1 MTIEDYFGDWMRVID
16 RGELNKVMNRL
27 SLEYKRK
34 PVCPNQSDVFRA
46 FKLCPLKDLKIVM
59 LGQDF

>member
-1 MTIEDYFGDWMRVID
+1 MSLAEYFKEWMRVID
-16 RGELNKVMNRL
+16 LKTLVPILDKL

-34 PVCPNQSDVFRA
+34 PICPMQSDVFKA
-46 FKLCPLKDLKIVM
+46 FTVCPYKELKVVM